1 MSRRHPVA
9 QKLSPS
15 QRWKHR
21 RAPTR
26 KAPVAPVAGAPI
38 APTPIA
44 LAPHINEARARA
56 RIARWVAWRIITWPP
71 DNCLHSR
78 RPIVFGAKWVE
89 LVNDDDRCR
98 FHAECLPAWRLQQET
113 AACRALGLKLEPA
126 LTERTP

>member
-1 MSRRHPVA
+1 MERHEPTTPSRAEAVTLA
-9 QKLSPS
+9 AMETSPS
-15 QRWKHR
+15 ADAESAR
-21 RAPTR
+21 RAR
-26 KAPVAPVAGAPI
+26 
-38 APTPIA
+38 
-44 LAPHINEARARA
+44 RACA
-56 RIARWVAWRIITWPP
+56 YSAYARWVAWRIITWPP